1 MTARPPSADAQRADA
16 QRADAQRAHALRS
29 HVSRYE
35 RPDTWQACWAFATS
49 LPPLLGLWWLMYRS
63 LSVSYAITLA
73 LAFPAAGF
81 VVRTFIVQHDC
92 GHGSFLA
99 SRRWRT
105 ILGRL
110 CAPFTLLPYGYFRH
124 FHGTHHAT
132 SGNLDKRHVDIE
144 TLTVGEYLALSPAAQ
159 RRYRVVRHP
168 VVLFG
173 LAPLLYFVVMMRLPV
188 FARPEW
194 QRERR
199 SMLLTNVSIALLVW
213 LLVTLVGWR
222 DFLLVQA
229 PITIIASTVGM
240 WMFYV
245 QHQFED
251 TYWAPE
257 GEWEF
262 TRAALAGSSYYA
274 LPDVLA
280 WFTGY
285 IGYHHIHH
293 LSPRVPSYRLVV
305 CHRETALLAGVRHIT
320 WRSGFSCARLTLWD
334 ERTRRLVS
342 FADVCRM
349 SYPVAAP
356 PNLTA

>member
-1 MTARPPSADAQRADA
+1 MATPLPD
-16 QRADAQRAHALRS
+16 ALRD
-29 HVSRYE
+29 HVRRYE
-35 RPDTWQACWAFATS
+35 RPDAWRAWWAFATS
-49 LPPLLGLWWLMYRS
+49 LPPLLLCWWLMYRS
-63 LSVSYAITLA
+63 LTVSYALTLV

-105 ILGRL
+105 IIGRC

-144 TLTVGEYLALSPAAQ
+144 TITVREYEALSPAAQ
-159 RRYRVVRHP
+159 RRYRMLRHP
-168 VVLFG
+168 LVLFG
-173 LAPLLYFVVMMRLPV
+173 LAPLVYFVVLMRVPLV
-188 FARPEW
+188 ARPEW
-194 QRERR
+194 RQERR
-199 SMLLTNVSIALLVW
+199 SIWLTNGAIALLVW
-213 LLVTLVGWR
+213 LVVSRVGWR

-229 PITIIASTVGM
+229 PITVIASTVGM

-251 TYWAPE
+251 TYWAPDD
-257 GEWEF
+257 EWDF
-262 TRAALAGSSYYA
+262 TRAALEGSSYYA
-274 LPDVLA
+274 LPPVLA

-293 LSPRVPSYRLVV
+293 LGPRVPSYRLVA
-305 CHRETALLAGVRHIT
+305 CHRALTRFASVRHIT
-320 WRSGFSCARLTLWD
+320 LREGFACARLALWD
-334 ERTRRLVS
+334 DEARRLVPLPHGAGS
-342 FADVCRM
+342 GWTPH
-349 SYPVAAP
+349 PVP
-356 PNLTA
+356 

>member
-1 MTARPPSADAQRADA
+1 
-16 QRADAQRAHALRS
+16 
-29 HVSRYE
+29 
-35 RPDTWQACWAFATS
+35 
-49 LPPLLGLWWLMYRS
+49 MYRS
-63 LSVSYAITLA
+63 PSVSYAITLA

-92 GHGSFLA
+92 GHGSCLA

-251 TYWAPE
+251 TYWAP
-257 GEWEF
+257 
-262 TRAALAGSSYYA
+262 R
-274 LPDVLA
+274 
-280 WFTGY
+280 
-285 IGYHHIHH
+285 
-293 LSPRVPSYRLVV
+293 
-305 CHRETALLAGVRHIT
+305 GVGVH
-320 WRSGFSCARLTLWD
+320 AR
-334 ERTRRLVS
+334 RTRRLVVLCAAGCVGLVYRIHRLPSHPS
-342 FADVCRM
+342 FEPPRAIVPPGRVSPRNC
-349 SYPVAAP
+349 AAGGRP
-356 PNLTA
+356 THHMAFGVFVRAVDAVG

>member
-1 MTARPPSADAQRADA
+1 MRNSLPSADALRA
-16 QRADAQRAHALRS
+16 

-35 RPDTWQACWAFATS
+35 RPDTARAWWAFATS
-49 LPPLLGLWWLMYRS
+49 LPPFLVLWWLMYRS
-63 LSVSYAITLA
+63 LSVSYLLTVA

-92 GHGSFLA
+92 GHGSFVA

-105 ILGRL
+105 IIGRL

-144 TLTVGEYLALSPAAQ
+144 TITLREYRAMSPSAQ
-159 RRYRVVRHP
+159 RRYRLMRHP
-168 VVLFG
+168 VVMFG
-173 LAPLLYFVVMMRLPV
+173 LAPFLYFVIMMRLPM
-188 FARPEW
+188 FARADW
-194 QRERR
+194 KRERR
-199 SMLLTNVSIALLVW
+199 SMLMTNVVIALLVW
-213 LLVTLVGWR
+213 LMVALVGWR

-229 PITIIASTVGM
+229 PVTVIASTVGM

-251 TYWAPE
+251 TYWAPD
-257 GEWEF
+257 GEWDF
-262 TRAALAGSSYYA
+262 ARAALEGSSYYA

-293 LSPRVPSYRLVV
+293 LSPRVPSYRLVE
-305 CHRETALLAGVRHIT
+305 CHRETTLFDSVRHISL
-320 WRSGFSCARLTLWD
+320 REGFACARLALWD
-334 ERTRRLVS
+334 EDARRLVRWPH
-342 FADVCRM
+342 A
-349 SYPVAAP
+349 
-356 PNLTA
+356 

>member
-1 MTARPPSADAQRADA
+1 MPAPLPSTDAL
-16 QRADAQRAHALRS
+16 RAHVRC
-29 HVSRYE
+29 YE
-35 RPDTWQACWAFATS
+35 HPDTGRAWWAFATS
-49 LPPLLGLWWLMYRS
+49 LPPLLMLWWLMYRT
-63 LSVSYAITLA
+63 LSVSYLLTLA

-105 ILGRL
+105 IIGRL

-144 TLTVGEYLALSPAAQ
+144 TITVREYRALSPAAQ
-159 RRYRVVRHP
+159 RRYRLLRHP
-168 VVLFG
+168 LVMFG
-173 LAPLLYFVVMMRLPV
+173 FAPLIYFVIMMRLPV
-188 FARPEW
+188 FARAAW
-194 QRERR
+194 RRERC
-199 SMLLTNVSIALLVW
+199 SMLMTNVAIALLVW
-213 LLVTLVGWR
+213 WVVSLVGWR

-229 PITIIASTVGM
+229 PITVIASTVGM

-251 TYWAPE
+251 TYWAPD
-257 GEWEF
+257 GEWDF
-262 TRAALAGSSYYA
+262 ARAALEGSSYYA
-274 LPDVLA
+274 LPAVLA

-293 LSPRVPSYRLVV
+293 LSPRVPSYRLVE
-305 CHRETALLAGVRHIT
+305 CHRDTTLFAGVRTISL
-320 WRSGFSCARLTLWD
+320 REGFGCARLALWD
-334 ERTRRLVS
+334 EDARRLV
-342 FADVCRM
+342 
-349 SYPVAAP
+349 PVPSA
-356 PNLTA
+356 

>member
-1 MTARPPSADAQRADA
+1 MLKSLPSADAL
-16 QRADAQRAHALRS
+16 RAH
-29 HVSRYE
+29 VSLYE
-35 RPDTWQACWAFATS
+35 HPNAAQAWWAFATS
-49 LPPLLGLWWLMYRS
+49 LPPFLVLWWLMYRS
-63 LSVSYAITLA
+63 LSVSYLLTLA

-105 ILGRL
+105 IIGRL

-144 TLTVGEYLALSPAAQ
+144 TITVREYRAMSAWAQ
-159 RRYRVVRHP
+159 RRYRLMRHP
-168 VVLFG
+168 VVMFG
-173 LAPLLYFVVMMRLPV
+173 LAPVLYFVIMMRLPM
-188 FARPEW
+188 FARAEW
-194 QRERR
+194 KRERR
-199 SMLLTNVSIALLVW
+199 SMLMTNVAIALLVW
-213 LLVTLVGWR
+213 AMVTLVGWR
-222 DFLLVQA
+222 DLLLVQG
-229 PITIIASTVGM
+229 PVTVIASTVGM

-251 TYWAPE
+251 TYWAPD
-257 GEWEF
+257 GEWDF
-262 TRAALAGSSYYA
+262 ARAALEGSSYYA

-293 LSPRVPSYRLVV
+293 LSPLVPSYRLVE
-305 CHRETALLAGVRHIT
+305 CHRSTALFNSVRHISF
-320 WRSGFSCARLTLWD
+320 RDGFSCARLALWD
-334 ERTRRLVS
+334 EDTRRLV
-342 FADVCRM
+342 RW
-349 SYPVAAP
+349 PQP
-356 PNLTA
+356 R

>member
-1 MTARPPSADAQRADA
+1 MGNADRLRVMATPSPDAL
-16 QRADAQRAHALRS
+16 RAHVR
-29 HVSRYE
+29 RYE
-35 RPDTWQACWAFATS
+35 HPDPWRAWWAFATS
-49 LPPLLGLWWLMYRS
+49 LPPLLVLWWLMQRS
-63 LSVSYAITLA
+63 LSMSYLLTLA

-105 ILGRL
+105 IIGRL

-144 TLTVGEYLALSPAAQ
+144 TITVREFAALSPAAQ
-159 RRYRVVRHP
+159 RRYRMLRHP
-168 VVLFG
+168 LVMFG
-173 LAPLLYFVVMMRLPV
+173 LAPLVYFVILMRLPV
-188 FARPEW
+188 FARAEW
-194 QRERR
+194 RRERR
-199 SMLLTNVSIALLVW
+199 SMMLTNGAIALLVW
-213 LLVTLVGWR
+213 LVVSFVGWR

-229 PITIIASTVGM
+229 PITVIASTVGM

-257 GEWEF
+257 GEWDY
-262 TRAALAGSSYYA
+262 TRAALEGSSYYA
-274 LPDVLA
+274 LPPVLA

-293 LSPRVPSYRLVV
+293 LSPRVPSYRLVA
-305 CHRETALLAGVRHIT
+305 CHRETRLFAGVRHISL
-320 WRSGFSCARLTLWD
+320 RDGFACARLALWD
-334 ERTRRLVS
+334 EDARRLVPIPS
-342 FADVCRM
+342 GSQVER
-349 SYPVAAP
+349 SAALSP
-356 PNLTA
+356 AA